1 MKLATA
7 KLDQNNTVLY
17 ASLDGHRYI
26 CVNEV
31 GVDPDYR
38 WLVGVKDVQDLFARR
53 DDASTM
59 LAKSLKSVAVD
70 QLKTLDQLALEPPIT
85 HPRAVV
91 CVGRN
96 YPLHV
101 AEGKANMPE
110 RPLLFSKYS
119 NTLIGQNGVVPFP
132 SITEKLDYEGELAV
146 VIGKRASRI
155 AEFDAFNYIGGYT
168 IINDIS
174 ARDLQERD
182 LQWIRGKSLD
192 GFAPIGPV
200 VVTTDE
206 IADVNRL
213 RIVTTVNGEV
223 RQNALCEE
231 MHFKIPQLLAF
242 ITEGITL
249 EPGDVI
255 ATGTPAGV
263 GLGFNP
269 PRYLHPGDIVNV
281 TIEPIGTLS
290 STIGEVRR

>member
-1 MKLATA
+1 LKLATA
-7 KLDQNNTVLY
+7 KTNDNNTVLY
-17 ASLDGHRYI
+17 ASLDGHRY
-26 CVNEV
+26 VRVEEV
-31 GVDPDYR
+31 AAKPGYGWLRGVTD
-38 WLVGVKDVQDLFARR
+38 VKALMERR
-53 DDASTM
+53 DDATTL
-59 LAKSLKSVAVD
+59 LA
-70 QLKTLDQLALEPPIT
+70 QALENIEVDHGTSLELLELGPPIG
-85 HPRAVV
+85 HPRVIM
-91 CVGRN
+91 CIGRN

-101 AEGKANMPE
+101 AEGKADMPD
-110 RPLLFSKYS
+110 RPLLFSKFS

-132 SITEKLDYEGELAV
+132 SITKELDYEGELAL

-155 AEFDAFNYIGGYT
+155 SELNAFEYIGGYT

-174 ARDLQERD
+174 ARDLQELD

-206 IADVNRL
+206 IIDVNQL

-223 RQNALCEE
+223 RQDALCEE

-249 EPGDVI
+249 EPGDIV

-263 GLGFNP
+263 GLGFDP
-269 PRYLHPGDIVNV
+269 PRYLRPGDNVTV
-281 TIEPIGTLS
+281 TIEPIGSLS
-290 STIGEVRR
+290 SIIGDVLR